1 MSLYLIIKEGVHNRN
16 DLVPTVPIN
25 MNCHKQ
31 IKHLEPTN
39 LTKISYHRSTKKGH
53 TGSKVVQ
60 PIRTLGTPDIL
71 PYAILVLLRLYV
83 HFACACVFGA
93 SGRVFNSSKTCQS
106 STVQWQF
113 TKLLVCILCWC
124 TRDGTWSSTTHQQP
138 LMIHMNPPT
147 LHTSAHHVTK
157 E

>member
-1 MSLYLIIKEGVHNRN
+1 
-16 DLVPTVPIN
+16 

-31 IKHLEPTN
+31 IKDLEPTN

-60 PIRTLGTPDIL
+60 PIRIYVGTPDIL

-93 SGRVFNSSKTCQS
+93 SGKSCIVLKHVSPVQSNDSSLNYLFAYCADVPGIAPGVVQHTNS
-106 STVQWQF
+106 
-113 TKLLVCILCWC
+113 
-124 TRDGTWSSTTHQQP
+124 H
-138 LMIHMNPPT
+138 
-147 LHTSAHHVTK
+147 
-157 E
+157 